1 MGMAVKR
8 ESLLLT
14 KPVWT
19 HNKSSCYL
27 LDPAWRSKALL
38 FAVSVLSVLVWG
50 CSRQPVSLREQVT
63 KYWEARIA
71 GAVEQTYALEV
82 PGTLEEPAYQK
93 KLLKSPVVFR
103 AYTIQSIKEN
113 ADEAEVELRM
123 EYILP
128 GLSRTASSTMLDK
141 WVKIHG
147 RWYHELPTGDS
158 GMTKEERG

>member
-1 MGMAVKR
+1 MAVRVKT
-8 ESLLLT
+8 LLLT
-14 KPVWT
+14 KSVWT
-19 HNKSSCYL
+19 HNKGSCYL
-27 LDPAWRSKALL
+27 LDPGECKRLLL
-38 FAVSVLSVLVWG
+38 FAVSILSVLDWG
-50 CSRQPVSLREQVT
+50 CSRQPVSLQEQVM

-71 GAVEQTYALEV
+71 GAVEQAYELEV
-82 PGTLEEPAYQK
+82 PGTLDKPTYQK
-93 KLLKSPVVFR
+93 KLLKSPVIFR
-103 AYTIQSIKEN
+103 AYTIQSIKEDG
-113 ADEAEVELRM
+113 DEAEVELRM

>member
-1 MGMAVKR
+1 M
-8 ESLLLT
+8 LLT
-14 KPVWT
+14 KSIGT

-27 LDPAWRSKALL
+27 LDPDWHKNLHL
-38 FAVSVLSVLVWG
+38 FAVSILSVLIWG
-50 CSRQPVSLREQVT
+50 CSRQPVSLQEQVA

-71 GAVEQTYALEV
+71 GAVEQAYELEV
-82 PGTLEEPAYQK
+82 PESLDKLTYQK
-93 KLLKSPVVFR
+93 KLLKSPIIFKT
-103 AYTIQSIKEN
+103 YTIQSIKEN
-113 ADEAEVELRM
+113 GDEAEVELRM

-128 GLSRTASSTMLDK
+128 GLSRTASSSMSDK